1 MSVRLV
7 LSAMLA
13 TLMPVQAALAA
24 CPSEL
29 AVYRDLADAA
39 GIDFRPAGE
48 GAAITNVFRLPLKNG
63 PVLHGVVMWTEAPSQ
78 SWGVVTL
85 DCPEGDVTG
94 EELRQCTVWEGP
106 VYAMREDGTAGY
118 LPREG
123 EPAATHLIL
132 AGLSYQV
139 QAAPALAERQ
149 PDLLPDDIFQLS
161 GCQE

>member
-1 MSVRLV
+1 MSGRLAF
-7 LSAMLA
+7 SALLA
-13 TLMPVQAALAA
+13 ALLPAQAALAA
-24 CPSEL
+24 CPAEL
-29 AVYRDLADAA
+29 AVYRDAADAA

-48 GAAITNVFRLPLKNG
+48 GAAITNAFRLPLRNG
-63 PVLHGVVMWTEAPSQ
+63 PVLDGVVMWTEPPSQ

-106 VYAMREDGTAGY
+106 VYAVREDGAAGY

-132 AGLSYQV
+132 AGLSHQILR
-139 QAAPALAERQ
+139 APALAERQ
-149 PDLLPDDIFQLS
+149 PDPLPGDIFQLS

>member
-1 MSVRLV
+1 MILTIA
-7 LSAMLA
+7 LGSA
-13 TLMPVQAALAA
+13 TSALAA

-29 AVYRDLADAA
+29 AVYRDAADAA
-39 GIDFRPAGE
+39 VIDFRPAGA
-48 GAAITNVFRLPLKNG
+48 GAAITNAFRLPLRNG
-63 PVLHGVVMWTEAPSQ
+63 PVLDGVVMWTEPPSQ

-85 DCPEGDVTG
+85 DCPDVTG

-106 VYAMREDGTAGY
+106 IYAVREDGTAGY

-132 AGLSYQV
+132 AGLSHQIPG
-139 QAAPALAERQ
+139 APALAERQ
-149 PDLLPDDIFQLS
+149 PDPLPGDIFQLS